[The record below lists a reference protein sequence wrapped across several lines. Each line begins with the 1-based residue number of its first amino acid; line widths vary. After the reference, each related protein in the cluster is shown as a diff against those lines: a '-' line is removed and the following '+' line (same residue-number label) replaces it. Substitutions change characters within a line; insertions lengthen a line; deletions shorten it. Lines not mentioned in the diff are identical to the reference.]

1 MFELNGKGA
10 LVTGA
15 SGGIGGAIA
24 RMFHSAGATVAISGR
39 QVDRLET
46 LASELGDRVH
56 ILPCDLANR
65 AQVTELA
72 DKAEETLGHVDILVN
87 NGGVRADNLIMRMK
101 DDEWDIVSEVN
112 LTAAFVLIRG
122 TVRNMIRRRFGRII
136 NMSSVSAMTGLPGQ
150 ANYSSAKAGL
160 IGMTKAVA
168 REFAPRGITANCI
181 APGYIQTE
189 MTSDLTD
196 KQVEIFVNAI
206 PSGKAGTVDDIAAAA
221 LYLAS
226 EEAQYVTGITLHVN
240 GGMYMP

>member
-1 MFELNGKGA
+1 MFELDGKGA

-24 RMFHSAGATVAISGR
+24 RMLHGAGATVGISGR
-39 QVDRLET
+39 QVDRLEA

-56 ILPCDLANR
+56 ILPCDLSNR
-65 AQVTELA
+65 AEVTELA

-101 DDEWDIVSEVN
+101 DDEWDLVSEVN

-189 MTSDLTD
+189 MTSDLTE
-196 KQVEIFVNAI
+196 KQVEVFVSAI

>member
-24 RMFHSAGATVAISGR
+24 RMFHGAGATVAISGR

-56 ILPCDLANR
+56 VLPCDLSKR
-65 AQVTELA
+65 AEVTELA

-196 KQVEIFVNAI
+196 KQVEVFVSAI